1 MMRVMRITSPAARL
15 VLGAGLCTA
24 LLSFG
29 SVASADE
36 TLPTITVVGTH
47 RRPTVVIEVARA
59 KPEIKLKDLQDPKVE
74 KIVRAAAT
82 APF

>member
-1 MMRVMRITSPAARL
+1 MRITPALLA
-15 VLGAGLCTA
+15 AGLCVA
-24 LLSFG
+24 SLSLS

-36 TLPTITVVGTH
+36 TLPTITVVGAH
-47 RRPTVVIEVARA
+47 RRPTVVIEIARA

>member
-1 MMRVMRITSPAARL
+1 MMKVMRITAA
-15 VLGAGLCTA
+15 GFAAGLCVA
-24 LLSFG
+24 SLSVA
-29 SVASADE
+29 SAASADE

-47 RRPTVVIEVARA
+47 RRPTVVIEVTRA

-74 KIVRAAAT
+74 MIVRAAAT

>member
-1 MMRVMRITSPAARL
+1 MKGMRSALAPCLCVAWLCGGSFAAAD
-15 VLGAGLCTA
+15 VTGA
-24 LLSFG
+24 
-29 SVASADE
+29 V
-36 TLPTITVVGTH
+36 TLKPTTVVGTH

-74 KIVRAAAT
+74 TIVRAAVT